1 MGIMEMLDQDNM
13 GSGER
18 RRNPRRRSRDLQIE
32 ERKYENQQTKP
43 NLNQKQKRKQLFY
56 IRGVKRLIYKCL
68 EFFG

>member
-13 GSGER
+13 GSSER

-43 NLNQKQKRKQLFY
+43 NLNQKKEKEILYSHLRS
-56 IRGVKRLIYKCL
+56 
-68 EFFG
+68 

>member
-43 NLNQKQKRKQLFY
+43 NLNKRQKRKH
-56 IRGVKRLIYKCL
+56 
-68 EFFG
+68 FFFMFEELSGPFTNV

>member
-18 RRNPRRRSRDLQIE
+18 RRNLRRRSRDLQIE

-43 NLNQKQKRKQLFY
+43 NLSQKKEKEILYLYSRS
-56 IRGVKRLIYKCL
+56 
-68 EFFG
+68 

>member
-43 NLNQKQKRKQLFY
+43 NLNQKKEKE
-56 IRGVKRLIYKCL
+56 IP
-68 EFFG
+68 

>member
-18 RRNPRRRSRDLQIE
+18 RRNLRRRSGDLQIE

-43 NLNQKQKRKQLFY
+43 NLNRKKEKEILDLY
-56 IRGVKRLIYKCL
+56 SRS
-68 EFFG
+68 